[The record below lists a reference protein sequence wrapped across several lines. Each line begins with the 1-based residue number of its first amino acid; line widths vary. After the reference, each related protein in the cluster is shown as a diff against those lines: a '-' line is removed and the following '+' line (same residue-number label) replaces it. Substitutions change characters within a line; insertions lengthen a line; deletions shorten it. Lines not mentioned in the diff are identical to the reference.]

1 MGDSLISRGKTI
13 KALAKAID
21 EHTDIFDAV
30 INVPSE
36 DPIPR
41 YVENEDISL
50 HYMNGMVAM
59 NEKAYEKL
67 RKKAPAGHWIHDL
80 IGAYY
85 HPACRCSVCGCHVEV
100 ESNYCP
106 LCGADMQT
114 ARPID
119 IDCMGL

>member
-1 MGDSLISRGKTI
+1 MRPIDGDKLYQTLNVEIHVTGKENAEAVAKGLTEIASQIMGAPT
-13 KALAKAID
+13 LA
-21 EHTDIFDAV
+21 
-30 INVPSE
+30 
-36 DPIPR
+36 DPR
-41 YVENEDISL
+41 
-50 HYMNGMVAM
+50 
-59 NEKAYEKL
+59 
-67 RKKAPAGHWIHDL
+67 RRGHWIHDL

-85 HPACRCSVCGCHVEV
+85 HSACRCSVCGCHVEV